1 MKVPGPMRAMLGRAI
16 TRLAAVLLLSGLAI
30 NSAFAHVIDRIEV
43 DQVGDEAEIQIMFD
57 VRIQYLREAS
67 LKNGEL
73 HVYINLLEA
82 DPDSMVQVP
91 ESMDSPP
98 SAIAPHFRVSYP
110 GLDSSLTV
118 KFDKPVKYRVRPGN
132 DGRSI
137 NIFIPALVAKS
148 KTVPVAVGA
157 ISTPAQVEQE
167 AKRLMDAAST
177 ALAKNQ
183 AEQAIEILNQLL
195 NLPPNRQ
202 SRDAQELIGDA
213 RAKNGEY
220 DKARVEYGLYLQL
233 YPDAKD
239 AKLVKRKLAGLPKEA
254 YKKPVLPAQQ
264 KRLDQKML
272 VYGTVSQNYYN
283 GVLHTDT
290 TTASGAGVTTDTF
303 SGTDQSTLISSLYIT
318 GRKRTE
324 TTDNRIVLRDDY
336 RANFL
341 SRTSNDNQ
349 LGALYFESSA
359 RDRSY
364 LLRLGRQPGSAGGVL
379 GRFDGAWAGYSLNPT
394 WRVNGVVGT
403 PVNFYSSTT
412 DRKTFA
418 GVSVD
423 LTRLPEQW
431 SGSGYFIEQR
441 AGTVLEREAFG
452 MEAHYFDS
460 HRNYMGLLDYDRLF
474 KAVNIAMFQ
483 GNWTTQSGNNYLM
496 LADHRKSPSL
506 QLSNALFGTSQSL
519 ASLLQSGAATTD
531 SLIEDAKA
539 LTPTSNLFMVGMTR
553 PYSSHLRLGGDFRIS
568 NLSGVGAAGALP
580 ASPGTGNMYIYSA
593 QAIGNNLL
601 FENDLGVASAS
612 IISARTYKGQSLALT
627 QTEILRQRWRTD
639 VSLQLYHQKDNLDT
653 RMTRITPSL
662 RLSYRMTESVN
673 FDAEG
678 GIEDIH
684 ITSPTQDQKSTR
696 KYIYVGYRWD
706 FQ

>member
-1 MKVPGPMRAMLGRAI
+1 MHKLGHAAI
-16 TRLAAVLLLSGLAI
+16 RLAVAMLLSGFAI

-43 DQVGDEAEIQIMFD
+43 NQVGDEAEIQIMFD
-57 VRIQYLREAS
+57 VRIQYLREAA
-67 LKNGEL
+67 LKNGEI
-73 HVYINLLEA
+73 HVYINLLEP
-82 DPDSMVQVP
+82 DPDRSVLVP

-98 SAIAPHFRVSYP
+98 SGIAPHFRVSYP

-137 NIFIPALVAKS
+137 NIYVPALVAKS
-148 KTVPVAVGA
+148 ETVPVTVGA
-157 ISTPAQVEQE
+157 VSTPEQVEQE
-167 AKRLMDAAST
+167 ARRLMGAAR
-177 ALAKNQ
+177 AAIVKNQ
-183 AEQAIEILNQLL
+183 PAQAVEILNQLL
-195 NLPPNRQ
+195 NLPPNQQ
-202 SRDAQELIGDA
+202 SQDAQELIGDA

-220 DKARVEYGLYLQL
+220 DRARVEYGLYLQL
-233 YPDAKD
+233 YPDARD
-239 AKLVKRKLAGLPKEA
+239 AKAVKDKLARLPKEA
-254 YKKPVLPAQQ
+254 YIKPVLPAEQQ
-264 KRLDQKML
+264 RIDQKML

-283 GVLHTDT
+283 GMSHTDT
-290 TTASGAGVTTDTF
+290 TTASGLGVTTDSF
-303 SGTDQSTLISSLYIT
+303 SGTDQSMLITSLDIT

-324 TTDNRIVLRDDY
+324 NTDTRIVLRDDY

-349 LGALYFESSA
+349 LGSLYVETSA

-364 LLRLGRQPGSAGGVL
+364 LLRLGRQPGTSGGVL

-394 WRVNGVVGT
+394 WRINGVVGS
-403 PVNFYSSTT
+403 PVNYYYTPP
-412 DRKTFA
+412 DRGKFA
-418 GVSVD
+418 GVSID

-431 SGSGYFIEQR
+431 SGSGYFIEQK
-441 AGTVLEREAFG
+441 AGSVLEREAFG
-452 MEAHYFDS
+452 MEAHYFDT

-519 ASLLQSGAATTD
+519 VSVIQSGAATTD
-531 SLIEDAKA
+531 SLIADAKS
-539 LTPTSNLFMVGMTR
+539 LTPTSNLFMVGMTH
-553 PYSSHLRLGGDFRIS
+553 PYTSHLRLGGDFRI
-568 NLSGVGAAGALP
+568 NNISGTGAVGVLP
-580 ASPGTGNMYIYSA
+580 ATPGTGNMYIYSV

-612 IISARTYKGQSLALT
+612 IINAQTYKGQSIALT
-627 QTEILRQRWRTD
+627 QTELLRQRWRMD
-639 VSLQLYHQKDNLDT
+639 VSLQLYNQKDNLDA

-684 ITSPTQDQKSTR
+684 VSSPTQDQKSAR

>member
-1 MKVPGPMRAMLGRAI
+1 MHKLGHAAI
-16 TRLAAVLLLSGLAI
+16 RLAVAMLLSGFAI

-43 DQVGDEAEIQIMFD
+43 NQVGDEAEIQIMFD
-57 VRIQYLREAS
+57 VRIQYLREAA
-67 LKNGEL
+67 LKNGEI
-73 HVYINLLEA
+73 HVYINLLEP
-82 DPDSMVQVP
+82 DPDRSVLVP

-98 SAIAPHFRVSYP
+98 SGIAPHFRVSYP

-137 NIFIPALVAKS
+137 NIYVPALVAKS
-148 KTVPVAVGA
+148 ETVPVTVGA
-157 ISTPAQVEQE
+157 VSTPEQVEQE
-167 AKRLMDAAST
+167 ARRLMGAAR
-177 ALAKNQ
+177 AAIVKNQ
-183 AEQAIEILNQLL
+183 PAQAVEILNQLL
-195 NLPPNRQ
+195 NLPPNQQ
-202 SRDAQELIGDA
+202 SQDAQELIGDA

-220 DKARVEYGLYLQL
+220 DRARVEYGLYLQL
-233 YPDAKD
+233 YPDARD
-239 AKLVKRKLAGLPKEA
+239 AKAVKDKLARLPKEA
-254 YKKPVLPAQQ
+254 YIKPVLPAEQQ
-264 KRLDQKML
+264 RIDQKML

-283 GVLHTDT
+283 GMSHTDT
-290 TTASGAGVTTDTF
+290 TTASGLGVTTDSF
-303 SGTDQSTLISSLYIT
+303 SGTDQSMLITSLDIT

-324 TTDNRIVLRDDY
+324 NTDTRIVLRDDY

-349 LGALYFESSA
+349 LGSLYVETSA

-364 LLRLGRQPGSAGGVL
+364 LLRLGRQPGTSGGVL

-394 WRVNGVVGT
+394 WRINGVVGS
-403 PVNFYSSTT
+403 PVNYYYTPP
-412 DRKTFA
+412 DREKFA
-418 GVSVD
+418 GVSID

-431 SGSGYFIEQR
+431 SGSGYFIEQK
-441 AGTVLEREAFG
+441 AGSVLEREAFG
-452 MEAHYFDS
+452 MEAHYFDT

-519 ASLLQSGAATTD
+519 VSVIQSGAATTD
-531 SLIEDAKA
+531 SLIADAKS
-539 LTPTSNLFMVGMTR
+539 LTPTSNLFMVGMTH
-553 PYSSHLRLGGDFRIS
+553 PYTSHLRLGGDFRI
-568 NLSGVGAAGALP
+568 NNISGTGAVGVLP
-580 ASPGTGNMYIYSA
+580 ATPGTGNMYIYSV

-612 IISARTYKGQSLALT
+612 IINAQTYKGQSIALT
-627 QTEILRQRWRTD
+627 QTELLRQRWRMD
-639 VSLQLYHQKDNLDT
+639 VSLQLYNQKDNLDA

-684 ITSPTQDQKSTR
+684 VSSPTQDQKSAR